1 MDCLIRVCR
10 NNNIHLVTKLLRN
23 PKIDPSYDGDLAIK
37 IAIKYEYTTLV
48 ELLLQDPRVDASNV
62 KSDNPQIIK
71 LLRDWNSKPRSID
84 EINDLE
90 INNPFKR

>member
-1 MDCLIRVCR
+1 MNCFIKACK
-10 NNNIHLVTKLLRN
+10 NNNIQLVTKLLRN
-23 PKIDPSYDGDLAIK
+23 PKINPSYDGDLAIK
-37 IAIKYEYTTLV
+37 IAIKYEYIEIV
-48 ELLLQDPRVDASNV
+48 KLLLQDPRVDASNV

-90 INNPFKR
+90 INNLFKR